1 MGVVL
6 LILGALGEI
15 LPVKTVARL
24 AAAVGISDFI
34 KWCWIVAT
42 IVLGLTVIIY
52 WLKNKTD

>member
-15 LPVKTVARL
+15 LPVKTVDRL

-34 KWCWIVAT
+34 K
-42 IVLGLTVIIY
+42 
-52 WLKNKTD
+52 